1 MGWKNNME
9 ATHTPTNF
17 RIEEVEDTLFHFPC
31 FLTSLHGK
39 ERRNTKYNCV
49 CTMDQDIQG
58 LCCIFIVQDTSQSS
72 VNTEI
77 NEARQDLAL
86 SGVWVPQGY

>member
-1 MGWKNNME
+1 
-9 ATHTPTNF
+9 
-17 RIEEVEDTLFHFPC
+17 
-31 FLTSLHGK
+31 
-39 ERRNTKYNCV
+39 
-49 CTMDQDIQG
+49 MDQDIYG

-86 SGVWVPQGY
+86 SGVWVAQGY